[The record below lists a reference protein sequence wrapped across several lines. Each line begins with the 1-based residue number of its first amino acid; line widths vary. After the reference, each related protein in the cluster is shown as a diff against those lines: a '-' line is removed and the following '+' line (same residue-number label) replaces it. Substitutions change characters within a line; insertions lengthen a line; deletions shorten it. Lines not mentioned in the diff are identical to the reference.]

1 MTNLKKEFYHP
12 EGKLYLCPFCPFIR
26 SYEYFES
33 VVEANLYSTFA
44 FAVLNFWAKTYVDAQ
59 GYKGASLCA
68 HIQQG

>member
-1 MTNLKKEFYHP
+1 M
-12 EGKLYLCPFCPFIR
+12 R

-33 VVEANLYSTFA
+33 LVEANLYSTFA